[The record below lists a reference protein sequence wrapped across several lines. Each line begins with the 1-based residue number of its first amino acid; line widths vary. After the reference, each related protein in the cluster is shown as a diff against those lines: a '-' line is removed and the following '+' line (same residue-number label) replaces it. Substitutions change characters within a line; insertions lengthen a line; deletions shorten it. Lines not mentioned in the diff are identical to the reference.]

1 MPPRKEMSSPT
12 KRRPP
17 PGAGPKGNSASG
29 PRSPPR
35 TSRTSPS
42 AARNTS
48 AGTKTG
54 NNFTTTSGAS
64 TVIAPP
70 PRAALSGTSSP
81 TPDHPRNDKNSH
93 KPKDSPRLAPNS
105 ASHNRPPSP
114 ALPVP
119 LEQPA
124 ASSSFPS
131 PSSKSSSSSSSSAA
145 SMGDMETVL
154 REKDARIAS
163 LERELALMESE
174 FHRELD
180 KLSGAESA
188 TAAFW
193 QSKYAAL
200 EKTLEGVLSLQ
211 QQQQRRRRQQ
221 QQKSGRDGGGRGQDK
236 YAGSGKDD
244 GDVDA
249 ESEHDRD
256 RDTVRGMEMA
266 TLAKEGELRE
276 VRAAWERARD
286 MLGKKEDE
294 VAELRAQV
302 RGLKE
307 WVSHSTRADVEAQ
320 TSDEV
325 FGEGMAKLGNGLQNW
340 VLVNFRRAKIGEC
353 CSPPMSGAGGRRL
366 TAADLSSADE
376 DSISELSRLVPM
388 YEELASASK
397 IHLLQSIVSR
407 LLVELVFDAYFVGLP
422 GEAAGQIKQVE
433 AFLSSVSSPE
443 SINQWRSFTL
453 TMLKRDATQK
463 LQTETSAVVEAVV
476 SRVNKLLDS
485 ITSTNS
491 TESRNQGLQAL
502 VNSAIEL
509 SRLLAVQKAVFRIEM
524 PEILPHQRIMFDPE
538 TMEDI
543 GGEDEESLMDREI
556 CCVTFPG
563 IVKRGDQS
571 GGHLQYR
578 NVICKAKVLCSPE

>member
-1 MPPRKEMSSPT
+1 MSSPT

-42 AARNTS
+42 AARNTN

-54 NNFTTTSGAS
+54 NNFTTTSRAS

-81 TPDHPRNDKNSH
+81 TPDHLRNDKNSH
-93 KPKDSPRLAPNS
+93 TPKDSPGLAPNS
-105 ASHNRPPSP
+105 ASHNRSPSP

-119 LEQPA
+119 LDQPA

-131 PSSKSSSSSSSSAA
+131 PSSSPPPPPTSSSAA
-145 SMGDMETVL
+145 AVGDMEAAL

-211 QQQQRRRRQQ
+211 QQQQ
-221 QQKSGRDGGGRGQDK
+221 SGRDGGGRGQDK

-244 GDVDA
+244 GDVDG

-266 TLAKEGELRE
+266 MLAKEGELRE

-340 VLVNFRRAKIGEC
+340 VLVNFRRAKI
-353 CSPPMSGAGGRRL
+353 
-366 TAADLSSADE
+366 DLSSADE
-376 DSISELSRLVPM
+376 DAISELSRLVPM